1 MLVNKEG
8 IFLPKLFLD
17 APTLSCCETMSL
29 DIAAQMELI
38 LGNTVEI
45 VTREK
50 LEFLLNE
57 KEKRTAYVGF
67 EPSGKVHLGWLI
79 IADKIK
85 HLNLC
90 GFHVTVYLADWHAYI
105 NDKFGGD
112 IDRIRKCGRYMEDCF
127 QALGVDPER
136 NSFVYASELLDSIS
150 YWEKVFKV
158 AKRTSMARLK
168 RAMTIMG
175 RSGDEAEVDSSKFFY
190 PAMQVTDIFHLEV
203 DLALGGQDQRRA
215 HMLAL
220 DVAEKLQWK
229 KPLALHTPI
238 IAGLDSGGRMDMAE
252 AKMSKSSPDSCLFIH
267 DDGATIIRKLKK
279 AFCPQGELEGNP
291 IIDLATYIIFP
302 QLGEITIKRPEKWG
316 GDMFFSTLSPFLE
329 SYESGQIHPLDLKI
343 AVAEGL
349 GKILE
354 PVHGKL
360 CEKYGS
366 LAKIEELDFN

>member
-1 MLVNKEG
+1 M
-8 IFLPKLFLD
+8 
-17 APTLSCCETMSL
+17 AL
-29 DIAAQMELI
+29 DIPEQMELI
-38 LGNTVEI
+38 LGNTVEV

-50 LEFLLNE
+50 LELLLNE
-57 KEKRTAYVGF
+57 KENRTAYVGF
-67 EPSGKVHLGWLI
+67 EPSGKVHLGWVI

-85 HLNLC
+85 HLNRC
-90 GFHVTVYLADWHAYI
+90 GFHVTIYLADWHAYI

-112 IDRIRKCGRYMEDCF
+112 IDRIRKCGSYMEDCF
-127 QALGVDPER
+127 LALGVDQER

-150 YWEKVFKV
+150 YWEKVFQV

-168 RAMTIMG
+168 RAKTIMG
-175 RSGDEAEVDSSKFFY
+175 RTGDEAEVESSKFFY
-190 PAMQVTDIFHLEV
+190 PAMQVTDIFHLDV
-203 DLALGGQDQRRA
+203 DLALGGHDQRRA

-220 DVAEKLQWK
+220 DVAEKLHWK
-229 KPLALHTPI
+229 KPVALHTPI

-267 DDGATIIRKLKK
+267 DDDVTIKRKLKK
-279 AFCPQGELEGNP
+279 AFCPQAELEGNP

-316 GDMFFSTLSPFLE
+316 GDMHFSSMDQFLE
-329 SYESGQIHPLDLKI
+329 SYESGQIHPLDLKM

-354 PVHGKL
+354 PVHEKL

-366 LAKIEELDFN
+366 LREIDELDFT